1 MVINVKKRIL
11 SLFICINILVLSIFT
26 TPALQVKGAN
36 KKFTVEMAKEMA
48 LMSSSDYELMKGKL
62 ALAKVQYD
70 QSIKKLKLKE
80 KNQTT
85 FRWSP
90 LTTFKLPEQPNLVE
104 SFEYNYEPL
113 SLQSEIDKLNHEIT
127 DCVYEIYEKVS
138 LQFVKV
144 YILQEKIEYNEK
156 RLEGYQ
162 STLDKNRARL
172 IKGEANKSDIEA
184 ISKKVE
190 TLENTIVSDIRSLE
204 AQKSTLSNMVGID
217 LTSSY
222 DFESPLVDVNL
233 DRSML
238 DKLINYT
245 LEHDDSYYQAE
256 TDAENGL
263 IALNTNYDLMKRHYG
278 ADIYIIS
285 SFVSQAK
292 SGETL
297 NASAFKLKYNEFLTK
312 IDEPWQ
318 GKKKIW
324 FVKIPREW
332 FKGAIDGVRYVEDEP
347 YALYESAIE
356 YQNLHKEQLALE
368 KELTSTVTDYYENY
382 ISGRNTCNS
391 LEKSVASKKEELQK
405 SSIRNSLGQMTYE
418 EYSQVQEEYENLQID
433 LLDAQASYSEL
444 IYSFDRLTC
453 GAISDYLNNK
463 SSLLASASG
472 GESYIVANEGDGV
485 YYYIH
490 SLVAE
495 NMFEFGLTVSEDAD
509 VDVESYELWIDGIL
523 VGERTGLEYPIIHL
537 ALDIREVDRV
547 FVRLYSGSEFIDDC
561 DIDTTV
567 YSGKLDIIKA
577 YDVEMIEE
585 TLVATY
591 TTGTDGKGLFLLN
604 IKPEPSEDIAF
615 FSIKNKEGKALLNGE
630 KTPIKDTFRY
640 LTILESSL
648 EEMTICFYGSGGS
661 MLYEAEFNTTD
672 KTIHKKK

>member
-1 MVINVKKRIL
+1 MVINMKKQIL
-11 SLFICINILVLSIFT
+11 SIFICINILVLSLIT
-26 TPALQVKGAN
+26 TSALQVKGAN

-48 LMSSSDYELMKGKL
+48 LMSSSDYELMKGNL
-62 ALAKVQYD
+62 VLAKVQYD

-90 LTTFKLPEQPNLVE
+90 LTTFKFPEQPDLVE

-113 SLQSEIDKLNHEIT
+113 ALQSEIDKLNHEIA
-127 DCVYEIYEKVS
+127 DYVYEIYEKVS

-156 RLEGYQ
+156 RLEGYR

-172 IKGEANKSDIEA
+172 IIGEANQADIDA

-190 TLENTIVSDIRSLE
+190 TLENTLVSDSRSLE

-217 LTSSY
+217 LTTSY

-238 DKLINYT
+238 DKLIEYT
-245 LEHDDSYYQAE
+245 LEHDDSYYQAK

-285 SFVSQAK
+285 NFVSQAK
-292 SGETL
+292 NGESL

-324 FVKIPREW
+324 FIKIPKEW

-347 YALYESAIE
+347 YVLYESALE
-356 YQNLHKEQLALE
+356 YQNLHKEQLALKE
-368 KELTSTVTDYYENY
+368 ELTATVTDFYENY
-382 ISGRNTCNS
+382 ISGRNTCKS
-391 LEKSVASKKEELQK
+391 LEKSVASKKDELQK

-418 EYSQVQEEYENLQID
+418 EYSQVQEEYEDLQID

-453 GAISDYLNNK
+453 GAISDYLNNM

-490 SLVAE
+490 SLVVD

-509 VDVESYELWIDGIL
+509 VDVESYELWIDGIQ
-523 VGERTGLEYPIIHL
+523 VGERTGLEYPIRHL

-547 FVRLYSGSEFIDDC
+547 FVRLYSESEFIDDC
-561 DIDTTV
+561 DIDTTI
-567 YSGKLDIIKA
+567 YSGKLDITKD

-591 TTGTDGKGLFLLN
+591 TTSTDGKGLFLLN

-615 FSIKNKEGKALLNGE
+615 FSIRNKDGKALLNGE
-630 KTPIKDTFRY
+630 KMPINDTFRY
-640 LTILESSL
+640 LTILDSSL
-648 EEMTICFYGSGGS
+648 EDMTICFYGSGDS
-661 MLYEAEFNTTD
+661 MLYEAEFSTTD